1 MSLGTILLIILNP
14 DPATRHGR
22 REARAEEPAVA
33 TRAPAEQADPK
44 ERRSE
49 DGARIVALSHLWE
62 PWRGA

>member
-1 MSLGTILLIILNP
+1 MEG
-14 DPATRHGR
+14 AKR
-22 REARAEEPAVA
+22 RAEEPAVA